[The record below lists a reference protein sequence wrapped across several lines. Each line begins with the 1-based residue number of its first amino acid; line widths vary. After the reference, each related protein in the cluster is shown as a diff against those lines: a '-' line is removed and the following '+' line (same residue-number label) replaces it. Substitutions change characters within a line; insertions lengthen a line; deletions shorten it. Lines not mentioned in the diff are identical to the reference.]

1 MIEKKGYL
9 FPTQMG
15 IVVYKFLSGEFGEFV
30 SEEFT
35 RKLEEE
41 MDIIEEGRK
50 DLVETLREIYGIKG
64 YLQP

>member
-1 MIEKKGYL
+1 
-9 FPTQMG
+9 
-15 IVVYKFLSGEFGEFV
+15 V

-50 DLVETLREIYGIKG
+50 DFVETLREICGIKG

>member
-1 MIEKKGYL
+1 
-9 FPTQMG
+9 
-15 IVVYKFLSGEFGEFV
+15 
-30 SEEFT
+30 
-35 RKLEEE
+35 